1 MKKAAAVCGVLTVV
15 FIIATVFFRKQMD
28 SADLDY
34 TEVKVQVVSSETKNT
49 KVKTKY
55 SSSTMTTYEV
65 VVRYE
70 GKEYDLK
77 NAHNSYSYRK
87 GATVTAYFSGGKM
100 YANIEGIRTTSPMGI
115 AYFVGLF
122 GSFGL
127 FFAALMLLAKDSDR
141 KKKEKQAALAKA
153 AESANN
159 ESRENTEN
167 M

>member
-1 MKKAAAVCGVLTVV
+1 MKKAAAICGVLTVV

-28 SADLDY
+28 NADLNY

-55 SSSTMTTYEV
+55 SSSTVTTYEV
-65 VVRYE
+65 VVSYQ

-77 NAHNSYSYRK
+77 NAHDSYSFRK
-87 GATVTAYFSGGKM
+87 GATVTAYLSGGKM
-100 YANIEGIRTTSPMGI
+100 YANIEGVRTSSPAAI

-127 FFAALMLLAKDSDR
+127 FFAALMLLAKDSDN
-141 KKKEKQAALAKA
+141 KKKAKQEMMAKA
-153 AESANN
+153 NSD
-159 ESRENTEN
+159 NTTDSGDAGS